1 MEDKKT
7 KGNLDELKN
16 QVSKILQTEKP
27 EELTSELYVFF
38 RLLTPEESALLQLL
52 INSPTPLSI
61 WRIRKK
67 FAIDI
72 AEKLDMN
79 LLSQIPI
86 IKEEIEKKGLKPDKQ
101 TIISILRN
109 IPEVKFE
116 KIISFIN
123 SFNLENLIEETPS
136 VFVPSSNLRRKPTK
150 IFFYFKVKKML
161 EEFEKLGIVSARKL
175 ESGKADYIYSISP
188 QFLKKCMLVI
198 DFLSE
203 KEKNKGL
210 TQTERELLDF
220 LMGR

>member
-1 MEDKKT
+1 MEVKKT
-7 KGNLDELKN
+7 QTNLDELKT
-16 QVSKILQTEKP
+16 QISKILQTENP
-27 EELTSELYVFF
+27 EELTTELYVFF
-38 RLLTPEESALLQLL
+38 RLLTPEESALLQIL

-61 WRIRKK
+61 WQIRKK
-67 FAIDI
+67 FTIDI
-72 AEKLDMN
+72 VEKLDEN

-123 SFNLENLIEETPS
+123 SFNLENLIKETPS
-136 VFVPSSNLRRKPTK
+136 IFVPYSNLRKKPTK
-150 IFFYFKVKKML
+150 IFFYSTVKKIL
-161 EEFEKLGIVSARKL
+161 EEFEELGIVSARKL
-175 ESGKADYIYSISP
+175 EGRKADYIYSISP
-188 QFLKKCMLVI
+188 LFLKKCVLVI